1 MGAATCPQASSEH
14 VLPRNLLTGGLYKIS
29 HLCATAYKL
38 VNNWPCNWKCVPLPA
53 HKPRLNMFC
62 PEISLLGGLCKI
74 SHLCA
79 TTYKLVN
86 NWPCNWKWVPLPA
99 HKPRLNMFCP
109 EISLLGGL
117 CKISHLCATAYKL
130 VNNWPCNWKWV
141 PLPAHKPRL
150 NMFCPEI
157 SLLGGLCKISHLC
170 ATAYVLLLTSL
181 WTTDPAIGNGCHYLP
196 TNLVWTCFAQES
208 PYWGAC
214 VKSVTY
220 VLLLMC
226 YCLQANWPCNWK
238 WVPLPAHKPRLNM
251 FCPEISLLGGLCK
264 ISHLCATAY
273 VLLLTSLWTT
283 DPAIGNG
290 CHYLPTSLVWACF
303 AQKSAYWG
311 ACVKSVTYVLLL
323 MCYCLQA
330 CEQLTLQLEMGAT
343 TCPQASSEHVLPRN
357 LLTGGLV

>member
-1 MGAATCPQASSEH
+1 MC
-14 VLPRNLLTGGLYKIS
+14 YC
-29 HLCATAYKL
+29 LCATAYKL
-38 VNNWPCNWKCVPLPA
+38 ASNWPCN
-53 HKPRLNMFC
+53 R
-62 PEISLLGGLCKI
+62 
-74 SHLCA
+74 
-79 TTYKLVN
+79 
-86 NWPCNWKWVPLPA
+86 KWVPLPA

-109 EISLLGGL
+109 EISLLG
-117 CKISHLCATAYKL
+117 AYVKS
-130 VNNWPCNWKWV
+130 V
-141 PLPAHKPRL
+141 
-150 NMFCPEI
+150 
-157 SLLGGLCKISHLC
+157 
-170 ATAYVLLLTSL
+170 TYVLLLTNL

-196 TNLVWTCFAQES
+196 TSLVWTFFAQKS
-208 PYWGAC
+208 PYWRAC
-214 VKSVTY
+214 IKSVPY
-220 VLLLMC
+220 VLLLTN
-226 YCLQANWPCNWK
+226 LWTTDPAIGK
-238 WVPLPAHKPRLNM
+238 WVPLPAHNPRLNM

-290 CHYLPTSLVWACF
+290 CHYLPTSLVWTCF
-303 AQKSAYWG
+303 AQKSPYWV

>member
-1 MGAATCPQASSEH
+1 MC
-14 VLPRNLLTGGLYKIS
+14 Y
-29 HLCATAYKL
+29 C
-38 VNNWPCNWKCVPLPA
+38 
-53 HKPRLNMFC
+53 
-62 PEISLLGGLCKI
+62 
-74 SHLCA
+74 
-79 TTYKLVN
+79 
-86 NWPCNWKWVPLPA
+86 
-99 HKPRLNMFCP
+99 
-109 EISLLGGL
+109 
-117 CKISHLCATAYKL
+117 LCATAYKL

-157 SLLGGLCKISHLC
+157 SLLGGLCKIRC
-170 ATAYVLLLTSL
+170 ATAYK
-181 WTTDPAIGNGCHYLP
+181 
-196 TNLVWTCFAQES
+196 LVN
-208 PYWGAC
+208 
-214 VKSVTY
+214 
-220 VLLLMC
+220 
-226 YCLQANWPCNWK
+226 NWPCNWK

-251 FCPEISLLGGLCK
+251 FCPEISLLAGLCKISHLCATAYKLVNNWPCNWKRVPLPAHKPRLNMFCPEISLLAGLCK

-290 CHYLPTSLVWACF
+290 CHYLPTSLVWTCF
-303 AQKSAYWG
+303 AQKSPYWR

>member
-1 MGAATCPQASSEH
+1 
-14 VLPRNLLTGGLYKIS
+14 
-29 HLCATAYKL
+29 
-38 VNNWPCNWKCVPLPA
+38 
-53 HKPRLNMFC
+53 
-62 PEISLLGGLCKI
+62 
-74 SHLCA
+74 
-79 TTYKLVN
+79 
-86 NWPCNWKWVPLPA
+86 
-99 HKPRLNMFCP
+99 MFCP

-157 SLLGGLCKISHLC
+157 
-170 ATAYVLLLTSL
+170 Y
-181 WTTDPAIGNGCHYLP
+181 
-196 TNLVWTCFAQES
+196 
-208 PYWGAC
+208 
-214 VKSVTY
+214 
-220 VLLLMC
+220 
-226 YCLQANWPCNWK
+226 
-238 WVPLPAHKPRLNM
+238 
-251 FCPEISLLGGLCK
+251 LLGGLCK

-290 CHYLPTSLVWACF
+290 CHYLPTSLVWTCF
-303 AQKSAYWG
+303 AQKSPYWGACVKSVTYVLLLTNLRATDPAIGNGCHYLPTSLVWTCFAQKSPYWGACVKSVTYVLLLTSLWTTDPAIGNRCHYLPTSLVWTCFAQKSPYWG

>member
-1 MGAATCPQASSEH
+1 MC
-14 VLPRNLLTGGLYKIS
+14 YC
-29 HLCATAYKL
+29 LCATA
-38 VNNWPCNWKCVPLPA
+38 
-53 HKPRLNMFC
+53 
-62 PEISLLGGLCKI
+62 
-74 SHLCA
+74 
-79 TTYKLVN
+79 YKLVN

-157 SLLGGLCKISHLC
+157 
-170 ATAYVLLLTSL
+170 Y
-181 WTTDPAIGNGCHYLP
+181 
-196 TNLVWTCFAQES
+196 
-208 PYWGAC
+208 
-214 VKSVTY
+214 
-220 VLLLMC
+220 
-226 YCLQANWPCNWK
+226 
-238 WVPLPAHKPRLNM
+238 
-251 FCPEISLLGGLCK
+251 LLGGLCK

-290 CHYLPTSLVWACF
+290 CHYLPTSLVWTCF
-303 AQKSAYWG
+303 AQKSPYWGACVKSVTYVLLLTNLRATDPAIGNGCHYLPTSLVWTCFAQKSPYWG